1 MMKEATEKQADCF
14 SPNTTMQN
22 SSAGSAVGKIVSVSV
37 GDPMKEGKGLSAKT
51 TYLLQTEVAL
61 AGFPE
66 QRMIYN
72 SRKRY
77 TEFKSLYDECKKLV
91 NNLKSSFPPKSFKK
105 FNDKLIEERRQTFE
119 SIITEIV
126 DNPVLLNN
134 SLLKN
139 FLAIPT
145 HIQLVHKSP
154 VIQNHHRKFK
164 FSTVLKVEEIKFSF
178 KQFLI
183 EEHNIEP
190 FEFLESIYQIQ
201 TNGSILVDEFDRLVI
216 EEFVEI
222 GSVREINVDNKTRS
236 NLLTDWNN
244 LKESLNK
251 TSINVVLWEDQLEPL
266 LAPVCNSVKLH
277 LKNDSFSR
285 FSQLHLSA

>member
-1 MMKEATEKQADCF
+1 MHSTSC
-14 SPNTTMQN
+14 P
-22 SSAGSAVGKIVSVSV
+22 
-37 GDPMKEGKGLSAKT
+37 
-51 TYLLQTEVAL
+51 YL
-61 AGFPE
+61 
-66 QRMIYN
+66 
-72 SRKRY
+72 
-77 TEFKSLYDECKKLV
+77 EFNE
-91 NNLKSSFPPKSFKK
+91 
-105 FNDKLIEERRQTFE
+105 KLIEERRQIFE

-145 HIQLVHKSP
+145 HVQLVHKTP
-154 VIQNHHRKFK
+154 LTQNHRKFK

-190 FEFLESIYQIQ
+190 FEFLESIHQIQ

-216 EEFVEI
+216 QEFVEI
-222 GSVREINVDNKTRS
+222 GSVREINIDNKTRN
-236 NLLTDWNN
+236 NLLNDWNN

-251 TSINVVLWEDQLEPL
+251 NSINVVIWDGQLEPI

-285 FSQLHLSA
+285 FSQLQLSA